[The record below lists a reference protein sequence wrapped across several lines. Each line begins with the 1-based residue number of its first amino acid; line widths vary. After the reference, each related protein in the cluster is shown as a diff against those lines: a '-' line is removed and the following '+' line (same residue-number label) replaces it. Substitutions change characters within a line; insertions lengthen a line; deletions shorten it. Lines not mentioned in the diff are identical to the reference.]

1 MVDRRVPV
9 MVRGGLQGVPMASPK
24 RATKSQRRMDIPLS
38 MPGAEIRLPSIPAI
52 GFSWR
57 IVSGTLS
64 LFLILIFYL
73 LWTSPVFRIADVTVT
88 GLNRITLKD
97 VNLELNLE
105 DHPIF
110 TVDPQAITAKITKLF
125 PEFSQVN
132 LEVRLPNKVFLNVVE
147 RTPMLV
153 WKQDGRTLLIDANGY
168 AFPVRGQSTNLP
180 KLTIEAHSAPL
191 GLTMDNVDSQAAR
204 FLPADMVSG
213 ILSLNALL
221 PDGAVLVYD
230 QEHGLGWKD
239 KRGWDVYFGE
249 INNISL
255 KMKIYN
261 MMVSKLK
268 KEDIKP
274 ILISVEY
281 VHAPYY
287 RTER

>member
-1 MVDRRVPV
+1 
-9 MVRGGLQGVPMASPK
+9 MVRGGLPGIPMATPK
-24 RATKSQRRMDIPLS
+24 RATKSQHRMDIPLNI
-38 MPGAEIRLPSIPAI
+38 PGAEIHLPAIPAI

-57 IVSGTLS
+57 FVSGALS
-64 LFLILIFYL
+64 LALILALYL
-73 LWTSPVFRIADVTVT
+73 LWTSPVFRISEVMVS
-88 GLNRITLKD
+88 GLNRITLKEL
-97 VNLELNLE
+97 NLELNLV

-110 TVDPQAITAKITKLF
+110 TVDPQTVSDKIGKLF

-132 LEVRLPNKVFLNVVE
+132 LKVRLPNKVFINVEE
-147 RTPMLV
+147 RIPMLV

-168 AFPVRGQSTNLP
+168 AFPMRGQSTNLP
-180 KLTIEAHSAPL
+180 KLTIEAHSAPF
-191 GLTMDNVDSQAAR
+191 GLTMENVDNQAAR

-239 KRGWDVYFGE
+239 KRGWNVYFGE
-249 INNISL
+249 ISNISL

-261 MMVSKLK
+261 MLVSKLK
-268 KEDIKP
+268 KEEIKP
-274 ILISVEY
+274 NLISVEY